1 MENLNITKYSKM
13 ELPPPRTNVQ
23 IKLEL
28 NKEQSELFWSCIERF
43 NGVLS
48 TVELFGYACSDIDR
62 YVEIDNFREF
72 FQHME
77 RSINF
82 VSSGLYETIY
92 DLLDLI
98 DY

>member
-1 MENLNITKYSKM
+1 M
-13 ELPPPRTNVQ
+13 
-23 IKLEL
+23 
-28 NKEQSELFWSCIERF
+28 
-43 NGVLS
+43 
-48 TVELFGYACSDIDR
+48 ELFGYACSDIDR